1 MTKEKPKQKH
11 KIFRLITAMVQC
23 GLLGFG
29 GGNALIPV
37 LYRKAVEE
45 YGLVSKEDFEEAVVV
60 ASITPGALPVE
71 IATGIGRITAGAL
84 GMLCAAA
91 AISLPGCLLV
101 LFFTALLSSFGSGLT
116 LQINYLSVGVTAYI
130 L

>member
-60 ASITPGALPVE
+60 ASITPAFFLWKLHQESDALQQETWECSVQPLQFLFPVVSWSF
-71 IATGIGRITAGAL
+71 
-84 GMLCAAA
+84 
-91 AISLPGCLLV
+91 SLPRC
-101 LFFTALLSSFGSGLT
+101 
-116 LQINYLSVGVTAYI
+116 
-130 L
+130 

>member
-1 MTKEKPKQKH
+1 MTKEKSKQKH

-71 IATGIGRITAGAL
+71 IAAGIGRITAGDL

-91 AISLPGCLLV
+91 AM
-101 LFFTALLSSFGSGLT
+101 
-116 LQINYLSVGVTAYI
+116 Y
-130 L
+130 